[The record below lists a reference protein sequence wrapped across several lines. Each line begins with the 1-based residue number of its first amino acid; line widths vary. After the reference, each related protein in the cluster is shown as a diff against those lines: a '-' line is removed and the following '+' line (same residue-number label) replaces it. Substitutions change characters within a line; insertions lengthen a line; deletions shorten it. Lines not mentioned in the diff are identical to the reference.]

1 MSRMR
6 ALLVVALMV
15 LSGCSMDDGSEGD
28 CNARVRYEGALYRSH
43 NLLPQKAALGASV
56 GEGDVV
62 GCGGIDAEAV
72 DQVDVRPIKG
82 VDPQVAIGT
91 RGEWQG
97 IYIRED
103 IATKPSSWPQPLR
116 PE

>member
-15 LSGCSMDDGSEGD
+15 LSGCSMDDGTGGD
-28 CNARVRYEGALYRSH
+28 CSARVRYEGALYRGH
-43 NLLPQKAALGASV
+43 NLLPQKAPLGVPV
-56 GEGDVV
+56 GQGDVV

-72 DQVDVRPIKG
+72 DRVDVRPIKG
-82 VDPQVAIGT
+82 VDPKVALGT
-91 RGEWQG
+91 RGEWRG

-103 IATKPSSWPQPLR
+103 LATKPSSWPQPLR
-116 PE
+116 G

>member
-1 MSRMR
+1 MR

-15 LSGCSMDDGSEGD
+15 LSACSMDDGSEGD
-28 CNARVRYEGALYRSH
+28 CSARVRYEGALYRSH
-43 NLLPQKAALGASV
+43 NLLPQKAALGV
-56 GEGDVV
+56 PIGEGDVV

-82 VDPQVAIGT
+82 VTPQVAIGT
-91 RGEWQG
+91 RGEWRG

-103 IATKPSSWPQPLR
+103 LATKPSSWPQSLR